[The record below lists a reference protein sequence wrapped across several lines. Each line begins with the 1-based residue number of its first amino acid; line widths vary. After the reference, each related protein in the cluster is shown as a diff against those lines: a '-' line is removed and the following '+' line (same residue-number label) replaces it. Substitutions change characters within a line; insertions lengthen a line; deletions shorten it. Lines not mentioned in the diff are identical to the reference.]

1 MWDKNCLENFEKC
14 CDRKY
19 WEMWHDA
26 KGQKVACRDWKRSDA
41 TPYERCLCYSCQKK
55 SFWVEKKDGK
65 NEMSNIINN
74 NYCQCQCID
83 NVRVWND
90 FFYICMVAIL
100 LCKERGL
107 QSSLFSVNI
116 IWQSGQKQFKQR
128 QKQSERQM
136 GREAAAVSQSARAEN
151 SLEGT
156 AVTGELPGEAA
167 AGQWMPGN
175 EWVGRVQWVSGWTS
189 E

>member
-1 MWDKNCLENFEKC
+1 MII
-14 CDRKY
+14 
-19 WEMWHDA
+19 
-26 KGQKVACRDWKRSDA
+26 S
-41 TPYERCLCYSCQKK
+41 
-55 SFWVEKKDGK
+55 
-65 NEMSNIINN
+65 INN

-83 NVRVWND
+83 NVCARND

-116 IWQSGQKQFKQR
+116 IWQSGQRQFKQR

-175 EWVGRVQWVSGWTS
+175 E
-189 E
+189 

>member
-1 MWDKNCLENFEKC
+1 MII
-14 CDRKY
+14 
-19 WEMWHDA
+19 
-26 KGQKVACRDWKRSDA
+26 
-41 TPYERCLCYSCQKK
+41 
-55 SFWVEKKDGK
+55 
-65 NEMSNIINN
+65 IINY
-74 NYCQCQCID
+74 NYCQCLD
-83 NVRVWND
+83 NVCIRND

-116 IWQSGQKQFKQR
+116 IWQSGQRQFKQR

-175 EWVGRVQWVSGWTS
+175 E
-189 E
+189 